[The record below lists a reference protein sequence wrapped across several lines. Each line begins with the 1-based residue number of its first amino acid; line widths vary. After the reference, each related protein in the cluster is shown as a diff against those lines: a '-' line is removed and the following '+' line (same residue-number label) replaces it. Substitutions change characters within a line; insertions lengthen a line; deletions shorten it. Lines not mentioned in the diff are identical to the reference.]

1 MPGKDTECLPSVSPS
16 IAVYTEKFVEEAH
29 ESTLHGGTQLTMAK
43 VRELHWVPRLRRL
56 VKCIVKKCS
65 GYKRFQATALTIP
78 PPELLPRDRTK
89 ESTLFQ
95 VVGVGYASQ
104 VKYKATERREGKA
117 YLILYACSLTRA
129 LYLDLARYS
138 ADRWNPSESKRINNK
153 AWQTGCDLFRQ
164 RQYFRWSRSLD

>member
-65 GYKRFQATALTIP
+65 GYKRFQAPALTIP

-138 ADRWNPSESKRINNK
+138 ADR
-153 AWQTGCDLFRQ
+153 
-164 RQYFRWSRSLD
+164 